1 MFKITGAL
9 LCLPLISLLIQQ
21 PVSAVSP
28 DIEKDVKEL
37 FELDR
42 YDKAVP
48 ILEKATAEQPDN
60 PKLLSLLGVAYLY
73 SGNRGDSVKNS
84 VRARTTME
92 RAIEKGGEAI
102 LLVSRAKPQGKLVRG
117 NSILSASPGELR
129 ITKQS
134 LRFVP
139 SRDDTAVLGP
149 LSQADLKECGPNHS
163 YGRDSNSFH
172 IKTSK
177 ETIDLRPLHFSKD
190 EAELACALAEKFL
203 DIKIVK

>member
-1 MFKITGAL
+1 MEASVFKITGAL
-9 LCLPLISLLIQQ
+9 VCLPLISLLIQQ

-92 RAIEKGGEAI
+92 KAIEKGGEAI
-102 LLVSRAKPQGKLVRG
+102 LAGLQGQASRQACQGKQYLVRLTG
-117 NSILSASPGELR
+117 GA
-129 ITKQS
+129 
-134 LRFVP
+134 
-139 SRDDTAVLGP
+139 
-149 LSQADLKECGPNHS
+149 ADH
-163 YGRDSNSFH
+163 
-172 IKTSK
+172 
-177 ETIDLRPLHFSKD
+177 
-190 EAELACALAEKFL
+190 
-203 DIKIVK
+203 